1 MKKIITI
8 AMLLFSMASYA
19 QGNLQFNR
27 IVNFKS
33 GNNYTVPTGKV
44 LKIVSIN
51 ALSSIIVKLPLTSCT
66 NGYDGISPMTDCS
79 YNYFGF
85 TYMKISNQN
94 YTLTYNSNHVIYNH
108 NQCSSCPPLVQTT
121 VSSVNFN
128 NLKLPIWLSSGEEVS
143 VAQIEGLLISAIEFN
158 IVP

>member
-8 AMLLFSMASYA
+8 TILLFSMALYA

-33 GNNYTVPTGKV
+33 SNSYTVPFGKV

-51 ALSSIIVKLPLTSCT
+51 ALSSIIVNLPLTSCT
-66 NGYDGISPMTDCS
+66 NGWSGNSPYTYCNFF
-79 YNYFGF
+79 YNGF
-85 TYMKISNQN
+85 IYMKISNQN
-94 YTLTYNSNHVIYNH
+94 YTLNNNSNTGFWNH
-108 NQCSSCPPLVQTT
+108 NQCSSCPPLAQTT

-143 VAQIEGLLISAIEFN
+143 VAQIDGLLISAIEFN
-158 IVP
+158 IIP